1 MAKFL
6 IVDDSRVSRKF
17 ISNLIEEFGHEVV
30 AEAANGLEGYDMY
43 VQHKPDIATLDVTM
57 PLMGGIDCLRHILE
71 KDPDANVVI
80 ISSVG
85 KEKLIAEALQM
96 GAKYFLTKP
105 LEKEAAK
112 TVFNSLLAP

>member
-6 IVDDSRVSRKF
+6 IIDDSRVSRKF
-17 ISNLIEEFGHEVV
+17 ISNLIEEAGHEVV

-57 PLMGGIDCLRHILE
+57 PLMGGIGCLKHILE
-71 KDPDANVVI
+71 EDPKAKVVL

-85 KEKLIAEALQM
+85 KEKLIAEALQI
-96 GAKYFLTKP
+96 GAKHFLTKP
-105 LEKEAAK
+105 LDKEAAL
-112 TVFNSLLAP
+112 TVINSLVD